1 MTLGKL
7 STSVGKITTKTCFS
21 LMSRVYGLK
30 IEGMTMTDV
39 QSIDLPPCNFTL
51 PDNLYGGAL
60 GRVTWGYL
68 CQLAMTPRDNDIDA
82 ETTTMGNKV

>member
-1 MTLGKL
+1 
-7 STSVGKITTKTCFS
+7 
-21 LMSRVYGLK
+21 MSRVYGLK

-60 GRVTWGYL
+60 EGYVL
-68 CQLAMTPRDNDIDA
+68 RLSGESLRATFASWQWPQETMT
-82 ETTTMGNKV
+82 